1 MVYSLKDP
9 NPLIFVNCVARYI
22 SNYRFAAQF
31 AVNTH
36 STIIRTLALFTSTV
50 RSRPS
55 PFYRFKLERERERR
69 IVHYYCLQTLV
80 PDSNCNALRSKS
92 GSGEGER

>member
-9 NPLIFVNCVARYI
+9 NPLTFVNCVARYI

-36 STIIRTLALFTSTV
+36 STIIRTLASVYFH
-50 RSRPS
+50 RQIS
-55 PFYRFKLERERERR
+55 PITILQIQTLERER
-69 IVHYYCLQTLV
+69 
-80 PDSNCNALRSKS
+80 
-92 GSGEGER
+92 